1 MHKKSIVF
9 SLIILLSLSLMLTG
23 IVFAGEDVE
32 GSSDHPLISRFR
44 DSYIIGYERVSYD
57 EYIIALDGIINEPL
71 QEDES
76 IAEYEV
82 VRGRNKRF
90 PAEHRKL
97 EGAITKIT
105 YLAPE
110 DRSSLEIFRNYEME
124 LKSAGFEIIYQSSG
138 DEIKY
143 YGDWHGRKYP
153 YELDFSRG
161 YTRHTYLDSPE
172 NPRYLAARLDRAEGD
187 IYLALFVHTAN
198 RFAMAPSTGDKAKIQ
213 LDVIELAP
221 MEEGLVSVEN
231 MEDDLSRTGKAA
243 IYGINFE
250 FASAQILVDSHD
262 VLAEIAKL
270 LLENQELRLYVVGH
284 TDDIGSLE
292 YNINLSERR
301 AEAVVDFLIDNYE
314 ISSSRLISAGVG
326 PLAPES
332 TNKTESGRALNRR
345 VVLVEITE

>member
-1 MHKKSIVF
+1 MSKKSIIFLMLIFLLF
-9 SLIILLSLSLMLTG
+9 SLILPGAI
-23 IVFAGEDVE
+23 FAGEDVE
-32 GSSDHPLISRFR
+32 GSSDHPLISRFQ
-44 DSYIIGYERVSYD
+44 DSYIIGYESVSYD
-57 EYIIALDGIINEPL
+57 EYIIALDGIITEAV
-71 QEDES
+71 QEGETT
-76 IAEYEV
+76 AEHEV
-82 VRGRNKRF
+82 IRGSNKRF
-90 PAEHRKL
+90 PAEHEKL
-97 EGAITKIT
+97 EGVITKIT

-124 LKSAGFEIIYQSSG
+124 LQNAGFEIIYQSSG
-138 DEIKY
+138 DEIRH

-161 YTRHTYLDSPE
+161 YSRHTYLDAPE
-172 NPRYLAARLDRAEGD
+172 NPRYLAAKLDRAEGD

-198 RFAMAPSTGDKAKIQ
+198 RFAMAPSTGAKAKIQ
-213 LDVIELAP
+213 LDVVELAP

-250 FASAQILVDSHD
+250 FDSSQILADSHD

-270 LLENQELRLYVVGH
+270 LLENPELRLYVVGH
-284 TDDIGSLE
+284 TDDLGSLQ
-292 YNINLSERR
+292 YNRNLSERR
-301 AEAVVDFLIDNYE
+301 AESVVDFLIDNHD
-314 ISSSRLISAGVG
+314 IASDRLISAGVG